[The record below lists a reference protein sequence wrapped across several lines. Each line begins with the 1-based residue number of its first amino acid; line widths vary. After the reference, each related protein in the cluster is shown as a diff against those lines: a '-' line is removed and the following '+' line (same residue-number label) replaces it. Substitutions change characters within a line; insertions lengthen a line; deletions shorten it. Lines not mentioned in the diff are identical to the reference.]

1 MNQKDNRSLYT
12 VAITVIIYRGD
23 KFLLIRRA
31 KTKKRFP
38 GVWTVPGGNL
48 DKSDFLNTPKDT
60 DNAWYNILEKV
71 AKREVKEETGLDI
84 SNVTYLVSLVADYQD
99 SYSLVISTMAK
110 NLNGE
115 IKLQLE
121 ESDEYVWVTP
131 EEAKQ
136 YDLIDGI
143 YDELCLAKDKLTML
157 N

>member
-1 MNQKDNRSLYT
+1 MDNRSLYT
-12 VAITVIIYRGD
+12 VAVTVIVSRGD

-48 DKSDFLNTPKDT
+48 DKSDFIDTPKNT

-84 SNVTYLVSLVADYQD
+84 SDVTCLVNLVADYQD
-99 SYSLVISTMAK
+99 SYSLVVSHVAK
-110 NLNGE
+110 SLEGE
-115 IKLQLE
+115 VTLQLSE
-121 ESDEYVWVTP
+121 CDEYAWVTP

-136 YDLIDGI
+136 YNLIDGI
-143 YDELCLAKDKLTML
+143 YDELCLAKNKLAVL